1 MLPLPGRLTHLHQ
14 APGVRLCRHL
24 FGDESLPRPLPL
36 AGPSSAPG
44 LVSNAFRRNAAH
56 MLWSA
61 CYPCSIFHTLASRF
75 LAVPPPLSAPSR
87 PARVATFGSTPAGFQ
102 TMSRL
107 PFSSRLWAI
116 LWSVRNPE
124 FFRHDSH
131 RDPALSLR
139 YSTAILLSSLPLQPF
154 IGAFSRSLSSSL
166 NPHGSDAG
174 HGPCRLT

>member
-14 APGVRLCRHL
+14 APVVRLSRHL
-24 FGDESLPRPLPL
+24 FRDESLPRPLPL
-36 AGPSSAPG
+36 AGPSRAPG

-56 MLWSA
+56 KLWSA
-61 CYPCSIFHTLASRF
+61 CYPCSIFHALASRF
-75 LAVPPPLSAPSR
+75 LAVPPPLSVPSH
-87 PARVATFGSTPAGFQ
+87 PARVATCGSTSAGFQ

-124 FFRHDSH
+124 AFHDDSH
-131 RDPALSLR
+131 RRAALSLR
-139 YSTAILLSSLPLQPF
+139 CSHAILPSSTPLQPVT
-154 IGAFSRSLSSSL
+154 GAASKSLSSSL
-166 NPHGSDAG
+166 HPHGSDDG